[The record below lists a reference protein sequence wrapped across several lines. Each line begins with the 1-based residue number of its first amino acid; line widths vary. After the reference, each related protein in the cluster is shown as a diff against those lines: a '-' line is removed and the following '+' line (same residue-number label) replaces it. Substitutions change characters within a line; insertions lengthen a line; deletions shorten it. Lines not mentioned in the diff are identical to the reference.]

1 MKTVLRMSLMMVLV
15 GVMSAVAFAQQ
26 EQQMTKEEWQKQVT
40 ELTAKRSD
48 LKNKLDVITK
58 EVADLQKQDAD
69 KAQAL
74 KQCQDALAALQGT
87 QEAPFVALL
96 DQIDAKLNEL
106 SRLSNQDL
114 FARKAELDS
123 VQAWINVANKQPI
136 SAIQKYADR
145 LKDQQARLDAL
156 RKTLEQII
164 ASGEATPTY
173 TVGTWAKDRDCLWN
187 IAKKPKIYD
196 NPFLWPKIWQGNRDQ
211 IKNPDVIQPGQK
223 LKIPPKADLTKQ
235 EKSALRKYW
244 AKKQAKAAAAP
255 AQP

>member
-1 MKTVLRMSLMMVLV
+1 MGKIYVGSLD
-15 GVMSAVAFAQQ
+15 GYFYCFNPDGSIH
-26 EQQMTKEEWQKQVT
+26 WQ
-40 ELTAKRSD
+40 TATGGSI
-48 LKNKLDVITK
+48 L
-58 EVADLQKQDAD
+58 
-69 KAQAL
+69 AL
-74 KQCQDALAALQGT
+74 KQCQDALATLQGT

-114 FARKAELDS
+114 YARKAELDS
-123 VQAWINVANKQPI
+123 VQTWITNANKQPL
-136 SAIQKYADR
+136 SAIQKYADG

-196 NPFLWPKIWQGNRDQ
+196 NPFL
-211 IKNPDVIQPGQK
+211 
-223 LKIPPKADLTKQ
+223 
-235 EKSALRKYW
+235 
-244 AKKQAKAAAAP
+244 
-255 AQP
+255 

>member
-1 MKTVLRMSLMMVLV
+1 MKDIMRWSMAMVLV
-15 GVMSAVAFAQQ
+15 GTMSAIAFSQQ
-26 EQQMTKEEWQKQVT
+26 DQLTKEEWQKQVT

-48 LKNKLDVITK
+48 LKNKLDILTK

-69 KAQAL
+69 KAQSL
-74 KQCQDALAALQGT
+74 KQCQDALASLHGT
-87 QEAPFVALL
+87 QEAPFVASL

-106 SRLSNQDL
+106 ARLSNQDL

-123 VQAWINVANKQPI
+123 VQAWINEANKQPL

-145 LKDQQARLDAL
+145 IKDQQARLDAL
-156 RKTLEQII
+156 RKTLEQVI

-196 NPFLWPKIWQGNRDQ
+196 NPFMWPKIWQGNRDQ
-211 IKNPDVIQPGQK
+211 IKNPDVIKTGQK

-235 EKSALRKYW
+235 EKSALRSYW
-244 AKKQAKAAAAP
+244 AKKHAKAAAAP